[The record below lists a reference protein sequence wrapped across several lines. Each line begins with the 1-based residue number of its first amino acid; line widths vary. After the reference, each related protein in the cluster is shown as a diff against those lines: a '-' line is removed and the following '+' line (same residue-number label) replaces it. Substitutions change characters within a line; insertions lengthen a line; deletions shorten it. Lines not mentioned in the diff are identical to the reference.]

1 MYWIFALAI
10 IMPIDVGLCDTTAT
24 APVNLTTIT
33 WDHAVNS
40 QNKLKD
46 ALASKLATMDANV
59 LDNYFQMIRG
69 SI

>member
-10 IMPIDVGLCDTTAT
+10 IMPIDIGLCATAT
-24 APVNLTTIT
+24 APVNLTAIT

-40 QNKLKD
+40 QNELKN
-46 ALASKLATMDANV
+46 ALASKLAAMDATV
-59 LDNYFQMIRG
+59 LENYFQIDRG